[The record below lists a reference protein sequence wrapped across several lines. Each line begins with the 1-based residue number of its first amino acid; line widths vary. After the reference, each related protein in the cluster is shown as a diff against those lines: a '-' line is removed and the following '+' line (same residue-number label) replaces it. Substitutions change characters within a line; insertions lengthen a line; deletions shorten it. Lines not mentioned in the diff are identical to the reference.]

1 MGPHPIKRKI
11 LSLPLKA
18 NPPPIAKP
26 TVTAASLA
34 TPVQKPVNAPQTAAG
49 VVRVGG
55 GPGAHN
61 AGPTPP
67 KPLPTAAWAAR
78 KLARAQALTW
88 LSSTHPAVFG
98 AVAKPLALGIGKLI
112 WPAAKAEGIR
122 RPAFNAA
129 MKYHTTSIRYL
140 EALARDGAQRC
151 DLTGNA
157 IEGVSLEHRE
167 LAQRTL
173 TAIRAQ
179 PMAALRS
186 GVDTTRSLRRSL
198 RRRMRRTKP

>member
-1 MGPHPIKRKI
+1 MGPHPKRKI
-11 LSLPLKA
+11 MTLPKA
-18 NPPPIAKP
+18 PVP
-26 TVTAASLA
+26 AASLA
-34 TPVQKPVNAPQTAAG
+34 TPAQKVAIGPQTAAG
-49 VVRVGG
+49 GVRVGE
-55 GPGAHN
+55 GPGAHY
-61 AGPTPP
+61 AGPGAPGR
-67 KPLPTAAWAAR
+67 LPTAAWAAR

-112 WPAAKAEGIR
+112 WPAAKATGIN

-151 DLTGNA
+151 DLTGAA
-157 IEGVSLEHRE
+157 IEAVSLEHRE

-186 GVDTTRSLRRSL
+186 GVDTTHSLRRT
-198 RRRMRRTKP
+198 RERDR